1 MNNFFISLVNML
13 RLRGGPQEFS
23 SSWLLTIVLVTVF
36 LAQNLVT
43 GTELGDSNT
52 AAKSLLAISL
62 QVLALTGLLA
72 WRRHPERFSQ
82 TLSAL
87 AAVGIVFNL
96 ISWVLVSQSNPEVN
110 QPLLALMWFALF
122 FWSLFVDANIY
133 RNALSVTL
141 SIGVLISVLLL
152 AVSYALIEILFLG
165 PDL

>member
-96 ISWVLVSQSNPEVN
+96 ISWALVSQSNPEVN